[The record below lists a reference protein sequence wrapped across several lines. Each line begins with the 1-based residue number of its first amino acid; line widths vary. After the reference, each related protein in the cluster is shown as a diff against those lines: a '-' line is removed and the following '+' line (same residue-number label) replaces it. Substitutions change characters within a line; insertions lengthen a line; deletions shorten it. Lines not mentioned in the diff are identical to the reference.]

1 LKSWGWC
8 VGVKE
13 RFPGRWEDDGRVRIL
28 DTASLVDVD
37 ALRALYVGTE
47 LFEDGLYDRKRW

>member
-1 LKSWGWC
+1 
-8 VGVKE
+8 VKE